1 MKSRAELKLYY
12 LANPNAGEH
21 ILSYLVE
28 LLDNDKEDVM
38 MMLEFYYEELEE
50 TKNEIDE
57 GISSEDYEK
66 IFKAAHKL
74 KGSLGNVGL
83 FEEQEMMTKIET
95 YSKEESN
102 LEEIKT
108 LYDSYLKIAEVNE
121 ALIQEAK
128 TKL

>member
-12 LANPNAGEH
+12 LANPKAGEH

-50 TKNEIDE
+50 TKNEIVE

-83 FEEQEMMTKIET
+83 FEEQEIMTKIET

-102 LEEIKT
+102 LEVIKT
-108 LYDSYLKIAEVNE
+108 LYDSYIKIAEVNE

>member
-12 LANPNAGEH
+12 LANPKAGEH

-38 MMLEFYYEELEE
+38 MMLKFYYEELEE
-50 TKNEIDE
+50 TKNEIVE

-83 FEEQEMMTKIET
+83 FEEQEIMTKIET

-102 LEEIKT
+102 LEVIKT
-108 LYDSYLKIAEVNE
+108 LYDSYIKIAEVNE

>member
-50 TKNEIDE
+50 TKNEIVE
-57 GISSEDYEK
+57 GISNEEYEK

-83 FEEQEMMTKIET
+83 FEEQEIMTKIET

-102 LEEIKT
+102 LELINT